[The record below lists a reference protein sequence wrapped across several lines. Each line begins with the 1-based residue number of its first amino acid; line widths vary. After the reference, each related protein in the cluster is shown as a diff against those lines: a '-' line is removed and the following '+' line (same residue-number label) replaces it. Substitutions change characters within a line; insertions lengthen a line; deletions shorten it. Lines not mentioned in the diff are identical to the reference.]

1 MPRQAYTA
9 CPDIP
14 LVDDVKAIGA
24 AAMDTDVELGK
35 GEGCETIPGCS
46 GYSSMVHSKKVIKHA
61 LRQQAK
67 RRRKNTTI
75 AAGNSRTLPRI
86 VVKPLPPP
94 PPNDP
99 PSPVNN
105 VQHVNT
111 ATEEPAAT
119 MREVLASLPGFSLKS
134 SRRRSTKRLSATAQL
149 EAGLVDLESP
159 ASILAS
165 TSLRALL
172 NRHTFQGLPPL
183 YQRKLAQLLPAV
195 DRQDAAISGLN
206 NEFFARACLEWRK
219 RLAEGEFTPENQQRL
234 KMEAERDKNKLDP
247 WKVKHFEPI
256 WGEKRE
262 PKLKSN
268 LHYITE
274 SRCSGAVT
282 RSSLRLRLESN
293 VDIPTSEHVVCPI
306 VMTEDK
312 VDTSCK
318 TEINIKSSDDLVNSE
333 EVQQNLMPL
342 DYNVLPDNVT
352 DEKHLDDSIQ
362 INSMDVVDDI
372 QMHENKIEEADKIT
386 DICEKQDMIEAN
398 DIARQICE
406 EAISNVYEEETDFPS
421 NEKNLQPIENNVI
434 EASEE
439 DTVLLPDDSSPRS
452 SEQIERASHTSGES
466 ISQLSNEYISQ
477 TSIDQISQISKEQIS
492 QMSSDQIYQISDCE
506 TTSILESSSPQ
517 DQVRPTDIVIEDT
530 SLMNSDQAEVTQTS
544 HENPADSESQI
555 PEGMEIDS
563 ETLQRIHELEVR
575 GEMREMYEEIS
586 GCPEEIIYPILEGM
600 EMGST
605 NTEVTEPQVVS
616 GQTEETTGADV
627 NAGNEEEAL
636 REANNYVCSE
646 MLECSWTV
654 DPTVNNINNNTR
666 TQEELQVPW
675 PLVAAA
681 LDGSVAA
688 NITVTTQDECSETS
702 TTTDS
707 TTSSQQFI
715 NADTNVESVNCIQ
728 LPVVQGTTFQ
738 SDGLAISTP
747 GSSCVMKSLQ
757 SQSPPII
764 AFPQLQSIRFVQ
776 ASFNPEQETT
786 SSLANNSSTISAQL
800 QPQQSNTAQVN
811 MIRAQ
816 DTITQINT
824 QNNSTHNNV
833 NQNTIVTQSQV
844 QNTLSTTM
852 GVQSQNRAQNAIVIQ
867 HQATTSVQPRQIAAT
882 VHQQQQQ
889 QQQQTQQQQQQQQ
902 QYAGPSV
909 TVSSRS
915 SRVSNQGSQRGSRNS
930 NKDQGGGRS
939 RSSTKE
945 PPGAVNLERSYQ
957 ICQAVIQS
965 SPNRDQLK
973 AHLKPPP
980 SLLARGDGAFTTS
993 KSGGRTLTT
1002 VKPQK
1007 TQQTIQ
1013 HNKQS
1018 QNKTQAVMLRHV
1030 FATARQATSTE
1041 VTESTPITQLGS
1053 TTSNGLGQYILVQRT
1068 GVGDSAPRASSA
1080 PPLPPQIAGMGVGV
1094 HLVRGRPASAGEGS
1108 HQAVT
1113 LKARGADSRVT
1124 GGAEPG
1130 APGMIIGGDPPP
1142 SHECNMQGAMAICR
1156 QCGAFWHDDCIGPQS
1171 ICATCLIR

>member
-1 MPRQAYTA
+1 MLLWIYVRLAG
-9 CPDIP
+9 ISIN
-14 LVDDVKAIGA
+14 DVRNIGIV
-24 AAMDTDVELGK
+24 MDTDVELAK
-35 GEGCETIPGCS
+35 GEGCETSPGCS

-94 PPNDP
+94 PPNNP

-105 VQHVNT
+105 VQHINT
-111 ATEEPAAT
+111 TTEEPAAT

-134 SRRRSTKRLSATAQL
+134 GRRRSTKRLSATAQL

-195 DRQDAAISGLN
+195 DRQDAATSGLN

-262 PKLKSN
+262 PKIRSG
-268 LHYITE
+268 LHCIAE
-274 SRCSGAVT
+274 SRSGGAVT

-293 VDIPTSEHVVCPI
+293 VDTPISDTPCPI
-306 VMTEDK
+306 MSEDK
-312 VDTSCK
+312 IEEDNCKIETS
-318 TEINIKSSDDLVNSE
+318 INNSE
-333 EVQQNLMPL
+333 ELNETTEIQELLPTG
-342 DYNVLPDNVT
+342 YNETTHTLI
-352 DEKHLDDSIQ
+352 DEKHIDSVN
-362 INSMDVVDDI
+362 INSV
-372 QMHENKIEEADKIT
+372 ETIT
-386 DICEKQDMIEAN
+386 DTEMHQDKLEEDDKDLSEKQHML
-398 DIARQICE
+398 E
-406 EAISNVYEEETDFPS
+406 ESEVVVQVCQESISNTFDEEIHLSQD
-421 NEKNLQPIENNVI
+421 EKNLQSIENHILEV
-434 EASEE
+434 SEE
-439 DTVLLPDDSSPRS
+439 DTILLPEENSPRT
-452 SEQIERASHTSGES
+452 SEQTEQMSQTSRETS
-466 ISQLSNEYISQ
+466 SQLSTECTSQ
-477 TSIDQISQISKEQIS
+477 TSVDQISQISKEQIS
-492 QMSSDQIYQISDCE
+492 QISEEQIYPMSDCE
-506 TTSILESSSPQ
+506 ATTILETSSSHE
-517 DQVRPTDIVIEDT
+517 QVRPTEIV
-530 SLMNSDQAEVTQTS
+530 MNDSTIINNNQTEVTQVS
-544 HENPADSESQI
+544 HENPTDGESQI

-575 GEMREMYEEIS
+575 GEMREAYEEIS
-586 GCPEEIIYPILEGM
+586 GCPEEIMYPILDGM
-600 EMGST
+600 EMGSN
-605 NTEVTEPQVVS
+605 NTEETETQVVS
-616 GQTEETTGADV
+616 GQPETTRDQQDV
-627 NAGNEEEAL
+627 NSGNEDEAL

-646 MLECSWTV
+646 MLECSWSV
-654 DPTVNNINNNTR
+654 DPTVNNINNNNR
-666 TQEELQVPW
+666 PQEELQVPW

-688 NITVTTQDECSETS
+688 NITVTTQDECNETPTS
-702 TTTDS
+702 TDS
-707 TTSSQQFI
+707 TNPSQQFI
-715 NADTNVESVNCIQ
+715 NADSNVESVNCIQ
-728 LPVVQGTTFQ
+728 LPVVQGTPFQ
-738 SDGLAISTP
+738 SEGLAIGTP
-747 GSSCVMKSLQ
+747 GTSCIMKNFQ
-757 SQSPPII
+757 SQSSPII

-776 ASFNPEQETT
+776 TNFHSDQNTASSLNSTSPINAQIQNQQNTT
-786 SSLANNSSTISAQL
+786 S
-800 QPQQSNTAQVN
+800 QVN
-811 MIRAQ
+811 IMR
-816 DTITQINT
+816 TQEEVVQLNT
-824 QNNSTHNNV
+824 QNNNTRNIRNNMIQ
-833 NQNTIVTQSQV
+833 NQVPNTVTAAISV
-844 QNTLSTTM
+844 QP
-852 GVQSQNRAQNAIVIQ
+852 QNRAQNTIVIQ
-867 HQATTSVQPRQIAAT
+867 HQASAPTQPRQVVAT
-882 VHQQQQQ
+882 I
-889 QQQQTQQQQQQQQ
+889 QQQ
-902 QYAGPSV
+902 QYPGGTVA
-909 TVSSRS
+909 VSSRS
-915 SRVSNQGSQRGSRNS
+915 SRSNNQGNQRGSRNN
-930 NKDQGGGRS
+930 NKEQGGGRS
-939 RSSTKE
+939 RSTTKE

-980 SLLARGDGAFTTS
+980 SLLARGDGAFTTN
-993 KSGGRTLTT
+993 KSGGRTITT
-1002 VKPQK
+1002 VKTQK
-1007 TQQTIQ
+1007 PSQTIQ
-1013 HNKQS
+1013 NKQT

-1041 VTESTPITQLGS
+1041 IPESNNIAQLGS
-1053 TTSNGLGQYILVQRT
+1053 TTTGGLGQYILVQRT

-1113 LKARGADSRVT
+1113 LKARGSDGRGG

-1130 APGMIIGGDPPP
+1130 APGMIMGGDPPP
-1142 SHECNMQGAMAICR
+1142 PCECNMRGAMVICR
-1156 QCGAFWHDDCIGPQS
+1156 QCGAFCHDDCIGPQR

>member
-1 MPRQAYTA
+1 
-9 CPDIP
+9 
-14 LVDDVKAIGA
+14 
-24 AAMDTDVELGK
+24 MDTDVELAK
-35 GEGCETIPGCS
+35 GEGCETSPGCS

-105 VQHVNT
+105 VQHINT
-111 ATEEPAAT
+111 TTEEPAAT
-119 MREVLASLPGFSLKS
+119 MREVLASLPGFSLKPG
-134 SRRRSTKRLSATAQL
+134 RRRSTKRLSATAQL

-262 PKLKSN
+262 PKFRSG
-268 LHYITE
+268 LHCILE
-274 SRCSGAVT
+274 SRSGGAVT

-293 VDIPTSEHVVCPI
+293 VDTPVLDAPCPVI
-306 VMTEDK
+306 ISEDK
-312 VDTSCK
+312 IEEDNCKVETGINNSDELNDT
-318 TEINIKSSDDLVNSE
+318 TGIPEL
-333 EVQQNLMPL
+333 LPAH
-342 DYNVLPDNVT
+342 YNEAT
-352 DEKHLDDSIQ
+352 HASIDEKHIESVNISSVETIADAEMHQDKLEEDDKV
-362 INSMDVVDDI
+362 INL
-372 QMHENKIEEADKIT
+372 T
-386 DICEKQDMIEAN
+386 EKQDTIE
-398 DIARQICE
+398 E
-406 EAISNVYEEETDFPS
+406 KEAVTQVCQEKVSNTYDDEIHLPQS
-421 NEKNLQPIENNVI
+421 EKSLQPMENHLLEV
-434 EASEE
+434 SEE
-439 DTVLLPDDSSPRS
+439 DTMLLPEETTSPRS
-452 SEQIERASHTSGES
+452 SEQMEQISHTSRETS
-466 ISQLSNEYISQ
+466 SQLSVECTPQS
-477 TSIDQISQISKEQIS
+477 SVDQVPQISKEQIS
-492 QMSSDQIYQISDCE
+492 QISEEQIYPMSDCE
-506 TTSILESSSPQ
+506 TTTMLETSPPHE
-517 DQVRPTDIVIEDT
+517 QVRPTEIVMEDST
-530 SLMNSDQAEVTQTS
+530 LINNNQSETTQIT
-544 HENPADSESQI
+544 HENPADGESQI

-575 GEMREMYEEIS
+575 GEMREAYEEIS
-586 GCPEEIIYPILEGM
+586 GCPEEIMYPILDGM
-600 EMGST
+600 EMGS
-605 NTEVTEPQVVS
+605 NSAEETETQVVS
-616 GQTEETTGADV
+616 GPSEAPRDQQDV
-627 NAGNEEEAL
+627 NNGNEDEAL

-646 MLECSWTV
+646 MLECSWPV
-654 DPTVNNINNNTR
+654 DPTVNNISNNNR

-688 NITVTTQDECSETS
+688 NITVTTQDECNDAPTS
-702 TTTDS
+702 TDS
-707 TTSSQQFI
+707 TNPPQQFI
-715 NADTNVESVNCIQ
+715 NADSNVESMNCIQ
-728 LPVVQGTTFQ
+728 LPVVQGTPFQ
-738 SDGLAISTP
+738 SEGLAIGTP
-747 GSSCVMKSLQ
+747 GTSCIMKNFQ
-757 SQSPPII
+757 SQSSPII

-776 ASFNPEQETT
+776 TSFHSDQNTTPTLNSTSPITAQIQNQQNT
-786 SSLANNSSTISAQL
+786 SSQVNIMRTQEEIVQLNAQTNNTRNIRNNVTQNQVSNTVTAAIGV
-800 QPQQSNTAQVN
+800 QPQS
-811 MIRAQ
+811 
-816 DTITQINT
+816 
-824 QNNSTHNNV
+824 
-833 NQNTIVTQSQV
+833 
-844 QNTLSTTM
+844 
-852 GVQSQNRAQNAIVIQ
+852 RAQNTIVIQ
-867 HQATTSVQPRQIAAT
+867 HQTSASTQPRQVVAT
-882 VHQQQQQ
+882 I
-889 QQQQTQQQQQQQQ
+889 QQQQQQQQ
-902 QYAGPSV
+902 QYPGATV
-909 TVSSRS
+909 AVSSRS
-915 SRVSNQGSQRGSRNS
+915 SRSSNQGSQRGSRSS
-930 NKDQGGGRS
+930 NKEQGGGRS

-980 SLLARGDGAFTTS
+980 SLLARGDGAFTTN
-993 KSGGRTLTT
+993 KSGGRTITT
-1002 VKPQK
+1002 VKTQK
-1007 TQQTIQ
+1007 PSQTIQ
-1013 HNKQS
+1013 NKQA

-1030 FATARQATSTE
+1030 FATARQATSAE
-1041 VTESTPITQLGS
+1041 VPESNTVAQLGS
-1053 TTSNGLGQYILVQRT
+1053 TATSGLGQYILVQRT

-1113 LKARGADSRVT
+1113 LKARGTDGRGG

-1130 APGMIIGGDPPP
+1130 APGMIMGGDPPP
-1142 SHECNMQGAMAICR
+1142 PCECNMRGAMVICR
-1156 QCGAFWHDDCIGPQS
+1156 QCGAFCHDDCIGPQR

>member
-1 MPRQAYTA
+1 
-9 CPDIP
+9 
-14 LVDDVKAIGA
+14 
-24 AAMDTDVELGK
+24 MDTDVELAK
-35 GEGCETIPGCS
+35 GEGCETSPGCS

-105 VQHVNT
+105 VQHINT
-111 ATEEPAAT
+111 TTEEPAAT

-134 SRRRSTKRLSATAQL
+134 GRRRSTKRLSATAQL

-195 DRQDAAISGLN
+195 DRQDAATSGLN

-262 PKLKSN
+262 PKLRSG
-268 LHYITE
+268 LHCITE
-274 SRCSGAVT
+274 TRSGGAVT

-293 VDIPTSEHVVCPI
+293 VDTPVSDTPCPI
-306 VMTEDK
+306 MSEDK
-312 VDTSCK
+312 VEEDNCKVETSINNSDELNET
-318 TEINIKSSDDLVNSE
+318 TEIQELLPAE
-333 EVQQNLMPL
+333 
-342 DYNVLPDNVT
+342 YNETTHTLI
-352 DEKHLDDSIQ
+352 DEKHIESVN
-362 INSMDVVDDI
+362 INSVETIPDTEMRQDKLEED
-372 QMHENKIEEADKIT
+372 EKIIDLP
-386 DICEKQDMIEAN
+386 EKQDIIEEN
-398 DIARQICE
+398 EVVTQVCQE
-406 EAISNVYEEETDFPS
+406 SISNTTNYDEEIHLPQD
-421 NEKNLQPIENNVI
+421 EKNLQSMENHILEV
-434 EASEE
+434 SEE
-439 DTVLLPDDSSPRS
+439 NRILLPEENTSPRS
-452 SEQIERASHTSGES
+452 SEQTEQIPHTTRETS
-466 ISQLSNEYISQ
+466 SQLSTECTSQ
-477 TSIDQISQISKEQIS
+477 TSIDQVPQISKQEIS
-492 QMSSDQIYQISDCE
+492 QMSEEQIYPMSDCE
-506 TTSILESSSPQ
+506 TTTILETSPSHE
-517 DQVRPTDIVIEDT
+517 QVRPTEIVMDDSTLINNNQTE
-530 SLMNSDQAEVTQTS
+530 ATQVS
-544 HENPADSESQI
+544 HENPTDGESQI

-575 GEMREMYEEIS
+575 GEMREVYEEIS
-586 GCPEEIIYPILEGM
+586 GCSEEIIYPILDGM
-600 EMGST
+600 EMGS
-605 NTEVTEPQVVS
+605 NNAEETETQVVS
-616 GQTEETTGADV
+616 GQSEVTREQQDV
-627 NAGNEEEAL
+627 NSGNEDEAL

-646 MLECSWTV
+646 MLECSWSV
-654 DPTVNNINNNTR
+654 DPTVNNINNNNR

-688 NITVTTQDECSETS
+688 NITVTTQDECNETPTS
-702 TTTDS
+702 TDS
-707 TTSSQQFI
+707 ANPPQQFI
-715 NADTNVESVNCIQ
+715 NADSNVESVNCIQ
-728 LPVVQGTTFQ
+728 LPVVQGTPFQ
-738 SDGLAISTP
+738 SEGLAIGTP
-747 GSSCVMKSLQ
+747 GTSCIMKNFQ
-757 SQSPPII
+757 SQSPPVIT
-764 AFPQLQSIRFVQ
+764 FPQLQSIRFVQ
-776 ASFNPEQETT
+776 TNFSDQNTT
-786 SSLANNSSTISAQL
+786 STLNSTSPI
-800 QPQQSNTAQVN
+800 TAQIQNQQNTTSQVN
-811 MIRAQ
+811 IMR
-816 DTITQINT
+816 TQEEVVQLNT
-824 QNNSTHNNV
+824 QNSTTRNIR
-833 NQNTIVTQSQV
+833 NTVTQNQV
-844 QNTLSTTM
+844 PNTVTAAI
-852 GVQSQNRAQNAIVIQ
+852 GVQPQNRAQNTIVIQ
-867 HQATTSVQPRQIAAT
+867 HQASAPTQPRQVVAT
-882 VHQQQQQ
+882 I
-889 QQQQTQQQQQQQQ
+889 QQQ
-902 QYAGPSV
+902 QYPGTAV
-909 TVSSRS
+909 AVSSRS
-915 SRVSNQGSQRGSRNS
+915 SRSNNQGSQRGSRNS
-930 NKDQGGGRS
+930 NKEQGGGRS
-939 RSSTKE
+939 RSTTKE

-980 SLLARGDGAFTTS
+980 SLLARGDGAFTTN
-993 KSGGRTLTT
+993 KSGGRTITT
-1002 VKPQK
+1002 VKTQK
-1007 TQQTIQ
+1007 PSQTIQ
-1013 HNKQS
+1013 NKQA

-1041 VTESTPITQLGS
+1041 VPESNTVAQLGS
-1053 TTSNGLGQYILVQRT
+1053 TTTGGLGQYILVQRT

-1113 LKARGADSRVT
+1113 LKARGTDGRGG

-1130 APGMIIGGDPPP
+1130 APGMIMGGDPPP
-1142 SHECNMQGAMAICR
+1142 PCECNMRGAMVICR
-1156 QCGAFWHDDCIGPQS
+1156 QCGAFCHDDCIGPQR

>member
-1 MPRQAYTA
+1 MPRQSYTA
-9 CPDIP
+9 YPDISF
-14 LVDDVKAIGA
+14 VDDVKILGTI
-24 AAMDTDVELGK
+24 MDTDVELGK
-35 GEGCETIPGCS
+35 SEGCETIPGCS

-75 AAGNSRTLPRI
+75 AAGNSRALPRI

-94 PPNDP
+94 PSNDP

-105 VQHVNT
+105 VQHINT
-111 ATEEPAAT
+111 AAEEPAAT

-134 SRRRSTKRLSATAQL
+134 GRRRSTKRLSATAQL

-262 PKLKSN
+262 PKLKST

-274 SRCSGAVT
+274 SRSSGAVT

-293 VDIPTSEHVVCPI
+293 VDISASEHVYPI
-306 VMTEDK
+306 VMTGDK
-312 VDTSCK
+312 IDTNCK
-318 TEINIKSSDDLVNSE
+318 TEINIKNSDSLANSE
-333 EVQQNLMPL
+333 EVQENLMAL
-342 DYNVLPDNVT
+342 DYNTLSDNLT
-352 DEKHLDDSIQ
+352 DEKHLNDSMQVNPVEIIEDVHESKTEEIDQ
-362 INSMDVVDDI
+362 I
-372 QMHENKIEEADKIT
+372 A
-386 DICEKQDMIEAN
+386 DICENKDLIEAN
-398 DIARQICE
+398 DIASQICQDN
-406 EAISNVYEEETDFPS
+406 ISNVYEEETDFSS
-421 NEKNLQPIENNVI
+421 NKKNLQPSENNVI
-434 EASEE
+434 ETLEE
-439 DTVLLPDDSSPRS
+439 DTVLLPDGNSSPRS
-452 SEQIERASHTSGES
+452 NEQVERASQSTSGES

-477 TSIDQISQISKEQIS
+477 TSIDQISKEQIS
-492 QMSSDQIYQISDCE
+492 QMSNNQIYQISDCE
-506 TTSILESSSPQ
+506 TTSILESSSPK
-517 DQVRPTDIVIEDT
+517 DQVRSTDIIIEDT
-530 SLMNSDQAEVTQTS
+530 NLMSNDQTETAHVS
-544 HENPADSESQI
+544 HENPTDSESQI

-586 GCPEEIIYPILEGM
+586 GCPEEIIYPILEGI
-600 EMGST
+600 EMTS
-605 NTEVTEPQVVS
+605 NNAEVTEPQVS
-616 GQTEETTGADV
+616 GQTEDARGSDV
-627 NAGNEEEAL
+627 NAGNEDEAL

-654 DPTVNNINNNTR
+654 DPTINNINNNNR

-702 TTTDS
+702 TTDS
-707 TTSSQQFI
+707 TTASQQFI
-715 NADTNVESVNCIQ
+715 NTDTNVESVNCIQ

-747 GSSCVMKSLQ
+747 GNSCIMKSLQ

-764 AFPQLQSIRFVQ
+764 TFPQLQSIRFVQ
-776 ASFNPEQETT
+776 TSFNPEQDTT
-786 SSLANNSSTISAQL
+786 SLITNNSPTISAQ
-800 QPQQSNTAQVN
+800 PQQSTTAQIN
-811 MIRAQ
+811 MIRTQ

-824 QNNSTHNNV
+824 QNNNTCNNV
-833 NQNTIVTQSQV
+833 NQNAIATQSQV

-852 GVQSQNRAQNAIVIQ
+852 GIQSQTRAQNAIVIQ
-867 HQATTSVQPRQIAAT
+867 HQTAASTQSRQIAAA
-882 VHQQQQQ
+882 VHQQQPQQ
-889 QQQQTQQQQQQQQ
+889 QQQQQQQQ
-902 QYAGPSV
+902 QYVGSSITISSRPSRISNQ
-909 TVSSRS
+909 SSQRS
-915 SRVSNQGSQRGSRNS
+915 SRN
-930 NKDQGGGRS
+930 NKEQGGNRS

-993 KSGGRTLTT
+993 KSGGRTVTT

-1007 TQQTIQ
+1007 TQQVIQ
-1013 HNKQS
+1013 HNKQA

-1041 VTESTPITQLGS
+1041 ITESTPIAQLGS
-1053 TTSNGLGQYILVQRT
+1053 TTSNNFGQYILVQRT
-1068 GVGDSAPRASSA
+1068 GVGDGAPRASSA

-1142 SHECNMQGAMAICR
+1142 PCECNMRGAMVICR
-1156 QCGAFWHDDCIGPQS
+1156 QCGAFCHDDCIGPQR

>member
-1 MPRQAYTA
+1 
-9 CPDIP
+9 
-14 LVDDVKAIGA
+14 
-24 AAMDTDVELGK
+24 MDTDVELAK
-35 GEGCETIPGCS
+35 GEGCETSPGCS

-105 VQHVNT
+105 VQHINT
-111 ATEEPAAT
+111 TTEEPAAT

-134 SRRRSTKRLSATAQL
+134 GRRRSTKRLSATAQL

-195 DRQDAAISGLN
+195 DRQDAATSGLN

-262 PKLKSN
+262 PKLRSG
-268 LHYITE
+268 LHCITE
-274 SRCSGAVT
+274 TRSGGAVT

-293 VDIPTSEHVVCPI
+293 VDTPVSDTPCPI
-306 VMTEDK
+306 MSEDK
-312 VDTSCK
+312 VEEDNCKVETSINNSDELNET
-318 TEINIKSSDDLVNSE
+318 TEIQELLPAE
-333 EVQQNLMPL
+333 
-342 DYNVLPDNVT
+342 YNETTHTLI
-352 DEKHLDDSIQ
+352 DEKHIESVN
-362 INSMDVVDDI
+362 INSVETIADTE
-372 QMHENKIEEADKIT
+372 MHQDKLEEDEKIIDLP
-386 DICEKQDMIEAN
+386 EKQDIIEEN
-398 DIARQICE
+398 EVVTQVCQE
-406 EAISNVYEEETDFPS
+406 SISNTTNYDEEIHLPQD
-421 NEKNLQPIENNVI
+421 EKNLQSMENHILEV
-434 EASEE
+434 SEE
-439 DTVLLPDDSSPRS
+439 NRILLPEENTSPRS
-452 SEQIERASHTSGES
+452 SEQTEQIPHTTRETS
-466 ISQLSNEYISQ
+466 SQLSTECTSQ
-477 TSIDQISQISKEQIS
+477 TSIDQVPQISKQEIS
-492 QMSSDQIYQISDCE
+492 QMSEEQIYPMSDCE
-506 TTSILESSSPQ
+506 TTTILETSPSHE
-517 DQVRPTDIVIEDT
+517 QVRPTEIVMDDSTLINNNQTE
-530 SLMNSDQAEVTQTS
+530 ATQVS
-544 HENPADSESQI
+544 HENPTDGESQI

-575 GEMREMYEEIS
+575 GEMREVYEEIS
-586 GCPEEIIYPILEGM
+586 GCSEEIIYPILDGM
-600 EMGST
+600 EMGS
-605 NTEVTEPQVVS
+605 NNAEETETQVVS
-616 GQTEETTGADV
+616 GQSEVTREQQDV
-627 NAGNEEEAL
+627 NSGNEDEAL

-646 MLECSWTV
+646 MLECSWSV
-654 DPTVNNINNNTR
+654 DPTVNNINNNNR

-688 NITVTTQDECSETS
+688 NITVTTQDECNETPTS
-702 TTTDS
+702 TDS
-707 TTSSQQFI
+707 ANPPQQFI
-715 NADTNVESVNCIQ
+715 NADSNVESVNCIQ
-728 LPVVQGTTFQ
+728 LPVVQGTPFQ
-738 SDGLAISTP
+738 SEGLAIGTP
-747 GSSCVMKSLQ
+747 GTSCIMKNFQ

-764 AFPQLQSIRFVQ
+764 TFPQLQSIRFVQ
-776 ASFNPEQETT
+776 TNFSDQNTT
-786 SSLANNSSTISAQL
+786 STLNSTSPI
-800 QPQQSNTAQVN
+800 TAQIQNQQNTTSQVN
-811 MIRAQ
+811 IMR
-816 DTITQINT
+816 TQEEVVQLNT
-824 QNNSTHNNV
+824 QNSTTRNIR
-833 NQNTIVTQSQV
+833 NTVTQNQV
-844 QNTLSTTM
+844 PNTVTAAI
-852 GVQSQNRAQNAIVIQ
+852 GVQPQNRAQNTIVIQ
-867 HQATTSVQPRQIAAT
+867 HQASAPTQPRQVVAT
-882 VHQQQQQ
+882 I
-889 QQQQTQQQQQQQQ
+889 QQQ
-902 QYAGPSV
+902 QYPGTAV
-909 TVSSRS
+909 AVSSRS
-915 SRVSNQGSQRGSRNS
+915 SRSNNQGSQRGSRNS
-930 NKDQGGGRS
+930 NKEQGGGRS
-939 RSSTKE
+939 RSTTKE

-980 SLLARGDGAFTTS
+980 SLLARGDGAFTTN
-993 KSGGRTLTT
+993 KSGGRTITT
-1002 VKPQK
+1002 VKTQK
-1007 TQQTIQ
+1007 PSQTIQ
-1013 HNKQS
+1013 NKQA

-1041 VTESTPITQLGS
+1041 VPESNTVAQLGS
-1053 TTSNGLGQYILVQRT
+1053 TTTGGLGQYILVQRT

-1113 LKARGADSRVT
+1113 LKARGTDGRGG

-1130 APGMIIGGDPPP
+1130 APGMIMGGDPPP
-1142 SHECNMQGAMAICR
+1142 PCECNMRGAMVICR
-1156 QCGAFWHDDCIGPQS
+1156 QCGAFCHDDCIGPQR

>member
-1 MPRQAYTA
+1 MPRQAHTTA
-9 CPDIP
+9 ASFPD
-14 LVDDVKAIGA
+14 VSSADDAKVAGTV
-24 AAMDTDVELGK
+24 MDTDVEIGK
-35 GEGCETIPGCS
+35 SEGCENIAGCS

-75 AAGNSRTLPRI
+75 ASGNSRTLPRI

-94 PPNDP
+94 PPDDP

-105 VQHVNT
+105 TQHINAAV
-111 ATEEPAAT
+111 EEPAAT

-134 SRRRSTKRLSATAQL
+134 GRRRSTKRLSATAQL

-165 TSLRALL
+165 TSLRSLL

-262 PKLKSN
+262 PKLKSA
-268 LHYITE
+268 LHYFTE
-274 SRCSGAVT
+274 RSTGAVT

-293 VDIPTSEHVVCPI
+293 TDIPTVEHAVCPM
-306 VMTEDK
+306 MTEDK
-312 VDTSCK
+312 VDTNCK
-318 TEINIKSSDDLVNSE
+318 AEISIKSSDDLTNPE
-333 EVQQNLMPL
+333 EVQPNLMPL
-342 DYNVLPDNVT
+342 DYNVLSDNLT
-352 DEKHLDDSIQ
+352 DEKQLDDPMQVS
-362 INSMDVVDDI
+362 SVEVTEDI
-372 QMHENKIEEADKIT
+372 QMHESKTEETEKLAN
-386 DICEKQDMIEAN
+386 ICEKQDTTESN
-398 DIARQICE
+398 DIARQDICQE
-406 EAISNVYEEETDFPS
+406 NISNVYEEDTDFS

-439 DTVLLPDDSSPRS
+439 DTVLLPDDNSSPRS
-452 SEQIERASHTSGES
+452 SEQIEHGSHTSGES
-466 ISQLSNEYISQ
+466 ISQLSADYISQ
-477 TSIDQISQISKEQIS
+477 TSMEQIPQISKEQIS
-492 QMSSDQIYQISDCE
+492 QMSTDQIYQISDCE
-506 TTSILESSSPQ
+506 TTSILENSSPQ
-517 DQVRPTDIVIEDT
+517 DQVRPADIVMEDT
-530 SLMNSDQAEVTQTS
+530 GLINSDQVETTQTS
-544 HENPADSESQI
+544 HENSADSESQI

-563 ETLQRIHELEVR
+563 ETLQRIHELEVQ

-600 EMGST
+600 EMAST
-605 NTEVTEPQVVS
+605 NAEVTEQQVVS
-616 GQTEETTGADV
+616 GQAEDTRGTDV
-627 NAGNEEEAL
+627 NASNEDEAL

-646 MLECSWTV
+646 MMECSWTV
-654 DPTVNNINNNTR
+654 DPTVNNINSNNNR

-715 NADTNVESVNCIQ
+715 NTDTNVESVNCIQ

-747 GSSCVMKSLQ
+747 GNSCVMKNLQ

-764 AFPQLQSIRFVQ
+764 TFPPLQSIRFVQ
-776 ASFNPEQETT
+776 TSFNPEQET
-786 SSLANNSSTISAQL
+786 SSLTNNSSTISAQL
-800 QPQQSNTAQVN
+800 QPQQNTTAQVN
-811 MIRAQ
+811 MIRPQ
-816 DTITQINT
+816 DTIAQINT
-824 QNNSTHNNV
+824 QNNGARGNV
-833 NQNTIVTQSQV
+833 NQNAIATQGQV

-867 HQATTSVQPRQIAAT
+867 QQTSTQPRQIAAA
-882 VHQQQQQ
+882 VQQQQQ
-889 QQQQTQQQQQQQQ
+889 AQQQQQ
-902 QYAGPSV
+902 QYAGSSV
-909 TVSSRS
+909 TVSRT
-915 SRVSNQGSQRGSRNS
+915 SRVSNQGSQRGSRS
-930 NKDQGGGRS
+930 GKEQGGNRS

-957 ICQAVIQS
+957 ICQAVAE
-965 SPNRDQLK
+965 N
-973 AHLKPPP
+973 
-980 SLLARGDGAFTTS
+980 
-993 KSGGRTLTT
+993 
-1002 VKPQK
+1002 
-1007 TQQTIQ
+1007 
-1013 HNKQS
+1013 
-1018 QNKTQAVMLRHV
+1018 
-1030 FATARQATSTE
+1030 
-1041 VTESTPITQLGS
+1041 TPIAQLGS

-1068 GVGDSAPRASSA
+1068 GVGDGAPRASSA
-1080 PPLPPQIAGMGVGV
+1080 PPLPPQIAGVGVGV

-1142 SHECNMQGAMAICR
+1142 PCECNMRGAMVICR
-1156 QCGAFWHDDCIGPQS
+1156 QCGAFCHDDCIGPQR

>member
-1 MPRQAYTA
+1 MPRQAYTT
-9 CPDIP
+9 CPDVP
-14 LVDDVKAIGA
+14 LGDDVKAIGA
-24 AAMDTDVELGK
+24 AMDADVELGK
-35 GEGCETIPGCS
+35 ADGCETIPGCS

-105 VQHVNT
+105 VQHITT

-274 SRCSGAVT
+274 SRSSGAVT
-282 RSSLRLRLESN
+282 RSSLRLRLESSA
-293 VDIPTSEHVVCPI
+293 DIPTSEHAICPI
-306 VMTEDK
+306 VMAEDK

-318 TEINIKSSDDLVNSE
+318 TEISIKTSDDLVNSE
-333 EVQQNLMPL
+333 EAQENLMPL
-342 DYNVLPDNVT
+342 DYNTLTDDVA
-352 DEKHLDDSIQ
+352 DEKHLDDPMQ
-362 INSMDVVDDI
+362 VTEDI
-372 QMHENKIEEADKIT
+372 QLHESRIEDTDKIA
-386 DICEKQDMIEAN
+386 DICEKQDIIEAS
-398 DIARQICE
+398 DIAKQICQ
-406 EAISNVYEEETDFPS
+406 EAISNVYEEEADFSS
-421 NEKNLQPIENNVI
+421 NEKNLPSVENNLI
-434 EASEE
+434 EASED
-439 DTVLLPDDSSPRS
+439 DTVLLPDDNSSPRS
-452 SEQIERASHTSGES
+452 SEQIERGSHTSGES

-477 TSIDQISQISKEQIS
+477 ASIDQISQISKEQIS
-492 QMSSDQIYQISDCE
+492 QISNDQIYQISDCE
-506 TTSILESSSPQ
+506 TTSIMESSSPQ
-517 DQVRPTDIVIEDT
+517 DQVRPAGIVIEDT
-530 SLMNSDQAEVTQTS
+530 SLINSDQAEVTRTS
-544 HENPADSESQI
+544 HENPADSDSQI

-563 ETLQRIHELEVR
+563 ETLQRIHELEMQ

-600 EMGST
+600 EMAST
-605 NTEVTEPQVVS
+605 NAEVTQSQVVS
-616 GQTEETTGADV
+616 GQTEDATGPDV
-627 NAGNEEEAL
+627 NAGNEDEAL

-654 DPTVNNINNNTR
+654 DPPVNNISNNNR
-666 TQEELQVPW
+666 TQEDLQVPW

-688 NITVTTQDECSETS
+688 NITVTTQDECNETS

-707 TTSSQQFI
+707 TSSQQFI
-715 NADTNVESVNCIQ
+715 NSDNNVETVNCIQ

-747 GSSCVMKSLQ
+747 GSNCVMKSLQ

-776 ASFNPEQETT
+776 TNFNPEQETT
-786 SSLANNSSTISAQL
+786 PLLTNNSPAISAQL
-800 QPQQSNTAQVN
+800 QPQQNNTAQVN
-811 MIRAQ
+811 MLRAQ
-816 DTITQINT
+816 DTIAQINT
-824 QNNSTHNNV
+824 QNNGAHGNM
-833 NQNTIVTQSQV
+833 NQNTIATPSQV

-852 GVQSQNRAQNAIVIQ
+852 GVQSQNRVQNTIVIQ
-867 HQATTSVQPRQIAAT
+867 QQTATSVQPRQIAAA
-882 VHQQQQQ
+882 VHQQHQQQTQQQTQQQQQQIQQ
-889 QQQQTQQQQQQQQ
+889 QQQQTQQQQQP
-902 QYAGPSV
+902 YAGPSV
-909 TVSSRS
+909 AISSRP

-930 NKDQGGGRS
+930 NKEQGGGRS

-980 SLLARGDGAFTTS
+980 SLLARGDGAYMTS
-993 KSGGRTLTT
+993 KSSGRTVTT
-1002 VKPQK
+1002 VKSQK

-1013 HNKQS
+1013 HSKQS
-1018 QNKTQAVMLRHV
+1018 QNKTQVMFRHV
-1030 FATARQATSTE
+1030 IATARQATSTE
-1041 VTESTPITQLGS
+1041 
-1053 TTSNGLGQYILVQRT
+1053 
-1068 GVGDSAPRASSA
+1068 
-1080 PPLPPQIAGMGVGV
+1080 
-1094 HLVRGRPASAGEGS
+1094 
-1108 HQAVT
+1108 
-1113 LKARGADSRVT
+1113 
-1124 GGAEPG
+1124 
-1130 APGMIIGGDPPP
+1130 
-1142 SHECNMQGAMAICR
+1142 C
-1156 QCGAFWHDDCIGPQS
+1156 
-1171 ICATCLIR
+1171 

>member
-1 MPRQAYTA
+1 MPRQAYTV
-9 CPDIP
+9 CPDIS
-14 LVDDVKAIGA
+14 LDDVKAVGTV
-24 AAMDTDVELGK
+24 MDTDVELGK
-35 GEGCETIPGCS
+35 SEGCETIPGCS

-105 VQHVNT
+105 VQHINT
-111 ATEEPAAT
+111 AVEEPAAT

-134 SRRRSTKRLSATAQL
+134 GRRRSTKRLSATAQL

-262 PKLKSN
+262 PKLKSS
-268 LHYITE
+268 LHYISE
-274 SRCSGAVT
+274 SRSSGAVT
-282 RSSLRLRLESN
+282 RSSLRLRLESSI
-293 VDIPTSEHVVCPI
+293 DIPVSEHTVCPV
-306 VMTEDK
+306 VMAEDK
-312 VDTSCK
+312 SDAGCK
-318 TEINIKSSDDLVNSE
+318 TEIGIKSPDDPANP
-333 EVQQNLMPL
+333 EVARQNLMPL
-342 DYNVLPDNVT
+342 DYNALPENLT
-352 DEKHLDDSIQ
+352 GEKHLEDSARV
-362 INSMDVVDDI
+362 NPAEVTEDV
-372 QMHENKIEEADKIT
+372 QMLDGKATEGADKVM
-386 DICEKQDMIEAN
+386 DICDKQDTMTET
-398 DIARQICE
+398 DHEDVTRQQVCQQE
-406 EAISNVYEEETDFPS
+406 SVSNVYEEETDFPAS
-421 NEKNLQPIENNVI
+421 EKNAQPVGSNVT

-439 DTVLLPDDSSPRS
+439 DTVLLPDDNSSPRS

-466 ISQLSNEYISQ
+466 MSQLSNEYMSQ
-477 TSIDQISQISKEQIS
+477 TSIDQIPQMAKEQIS
-492 QMSSDQIYQISDCE
+492 QMSNDQIYQMSDCE
-506 TTSILESSSPQ
+506 TTSILETSSPQ
-517 DQVRPTDIVIEDT
+517 DQVRPADIVIEDAG
-530 SLMNSDQAEVTQTS
+530 LINSNQTTETTQAS

-600 EMGST
+600 EMAPS
-605 NTEVTEPQVVS
+605 NTEVTEPQVVVS
-616 GQTEETTGADV
+616 GQAEDTRATDV
-627 NAGNEEEAL
+627 HAGNEDEAL

-654 DPTVNNINNNTR
+654 DPTVNSINNGNTNNNR

-702 TTTDS
+702 TATES
-707 TTSSQQFI
+707 ANPPQQFI
-715 NADTNVESVNCIQ
+715 GTDANGVEPVNCIQ
-728 LPVVQGTTFQ
+728 LPVVQGAAAFQ
-738 SDGLAISTP
+738 ADGGLAINTP
-747 GSSCVMKSLQ
+747 GTSCVMKSLQ
-757 SQSPPII
+757 SSQDPPII
-764 AFPQLQSIRFVQ
+764 AFPQLQPVRFVQ
-776 ASFNPEQETT
+776 AGFPPQEQQETAST
-786 SSLANNSSTISAQL
+786 LNSSPAIPAL
-800 QPQQSNTAQVN
+800 QPNSTAQVS

-816 DTITQINT
+816 QDTIGQVNA
-824 QNNSTHNNV
+824 QSTGHSNV
-833 NQNTIVTQSQV
+833 QGIIATNQGQV
-844 QNTLSTTM
+844 QSALPATL
-852 GVQSQNRAQNAIVIQ
+852 GVQPQNRPQNAIVIQ
-867 HQATTSVQPRQIAAT
+867 HQTATSAQPRPIASA
-882 VHQQQQQ
+882 VHQP
-889 QQQQTQQQQQQQQ
+889 QQQQQQQ

-915 SRVSNQGSQRGSRNS
+915 SRLSNQSNQRGSRNN
-930 NKDQGGGRS
+930 NKDQGGRS

-957 ICQAVIQS
+957 ICQAVNVNPTHKLYTKCMKKVIQS

-980 SLLARGDGAFTTS
+980 SLLARGDGAFTTN
-993 KSGGRTLTT
+993 KSGGRTVTT

-1007 TQQTIQ
+1007 AQQAIQ
-1013 HNKQS
+1013 HNKQV
-1018 QNKTQAVMLRHV
+1018 QNKTQTVMLRHV

-1041 VTESTPITQLGS
+1041 VP
-1053 TTSNGLGQYILVQRT
+1053 
-1068 GVGDSAPRASSA
+1068 
-1080 PPLPPQIAGMGVGV
+1080 
-1094 HLVRGRPASAGEGS
+1094 
-1108 HQAVT
+1108 
-1113 LKARGADSRVT
+1113 K
-1124 GGAEPG
+1124 
-1130 APGMIIGGDPPP
+1130 
-1142 SHECNMQGAMAICR
+1142 
-1156 QCGAFWHDDCIGPQS
+1156 
-1171 ICATCLIR
+1171 

>member
-1 MPRQAYTA
+1 MPRQSYITY
-9 CPDIP
+9 PDISF
-14 LVDDVKAIGA
+14 VDDVKIVGTV
-24 AAMDTDVELGK
+24 MDTDVELGK
-35 GEGCETIPGCS
+35 SEGCETIPGCS

-75 AAGNSRTLPRI
+75 AAGNSRALPRI

-94 PPNDP
+94 PSNDP

-105 VQHVNT
+105 VQHINT
-111 ATEEPAAT
+111 AEEPAAT

-134 SRRRSTKRLSATAQL
+134 GRRRSTKRLSATAQL

-262 PKLKSN
+262 PKLKSSIQ
-268 LHYITE
+268 YITE
-274 SRCSGAVT
+274 SRSSGAVT

-293 VDIPTSEHVVCPI
+293 VDIPASEHVYPI
-306 VMTEDK
+306 VMTGDK

-318 TEINIKSSDDLVNSE
+318 TEINIKSSDNLTNSE
-333 EVQQNLMPL
+333 EVQQNMMDL
-342 DYNVLPDNVT
+342 DYNTLSNNLT
-352 DEKHLDDSIQ
+352 DEKLNNSMQMNSIEIIEDIQ
-362 INSMDVVDDI
+362 I
-372 QMHENKIEEADKIT
+372 HESKTEETGKIT
-386 DICEKQDMIEAN
+386 DVCEKQDIIETN
-398 DIARQICE
+398 DIARQLCQDNV
-406 EAISNVYEEETDFPS
+406 SNIYEEETDFS
-421 NEKNLQPIENNVI
+421 SSEKNLQPAENNVI
-434 EASEE
+434 ETLEE
-439 DTVLLPDDSSPRS
+439 DTVLLPDGNSSPRS
-452 SEQIERASHTSGES
+452 NEQVERTSHTSGES
-466 ISQLSNEYISQ
+466 ISHLSNEYVSR
-477 TSIDQISQISKEQIS
+477 TSMDQIDQISKEQIS
-492 QMSSDQIYQISDCE
+492 QISNDQIYQISDCE
-506 TTSILESSSPQ
+506 TTSILEGSSPK

-530 SLMNSDQAEVTQTS
+530 NMISNDQPETAHVS
-544 HENPADSESQI
+544 HENPTDSESQI

-600 EMGST
+600 EMTST
-605 NTEVTEPQVVS
+605 NTEVTEPQVS
-616 GQTEETTGADV
+616 GQTEDSRETDV
-627 NAGNEEEAL
+627 NAGNEDEAL

-646 MLECSWTV
+646 MLECSWSV
-654 DPTVNNINNNTR
+654 DPTVNINNNNR

-707 TTSSQQFI
+707 TTPSQQFI

-738 SDGLAISTP
+738 SDGLAISTR
-747 GSSCVMKSLQ
+747 SSCVMKSLQ

-764 AFPQLQSIRFVQ
+764 TFPQLQSIRFVQ
-776 ASFNPEQETT
+776 TSFNPEQDAT
-786 SSLANNSSTISAQL
+786 SLLTNNSPTISAQL
-800 QPQQSNTAQVN
+800 QPQSTTAQIN
-811 MIRAQ
+811 MIRTQ

-824 QNNSTHNNV
+824 QNNNTCNNV
-833 NQNTIVTQSQV
+833 NQNAIVTQGQV

-852 GVQSQNRAQNAIVIQ
+852 GIQSQNRAQNAIVIQ
-867 HQATTSVQPRQIAAT
+867 HQTVASAQPRQIAA
-882 VHQQQQQ
+882 VMHQQQQQ
-889 QQQQTQQQQQQQQ
+889 QQQPQQQPQQQQTHQQQ
-902 QYAGPSV
+902 QYTGSSV
-909 TVSSRS
+909 TIPSRS
-915 SRVSNQGSQRGSRNS
+915 SRVSNQGSQRGSRN
-930 NKDQGGGRS
+930 NKEQGGSRS

-1007 TQQTIQ
+1007 TQQAIQ
-1013 HNKQS
+1013 HNKQA

-1030 FATARQATSTE
+1030 FATARQTTSTE
-1041 VTESTPITQLGS
+1041 VTESTPIAQLGS
-1053 TTSNGLGQYILVQRT
+1053 NTSNNFGQYILVQRT
-1068 GVGDSAPRASSA
+1068 GVGDGAPRASSA

-1130 APGMIIGGDPPP
+1130 APGLIIGGDPPP
-1142 SHECNMQGAMAICR
+1142 PCECNMRGAMVICR
-1156 QCGAFWHDDCIGPQS
+1156 QCGAFCHDDCIGPQR